1 MFKDIMTE
9 QTKYKK
15 KHYEPLETIEVCSGL
30 SSRIC
35 AQSVVTETKFNQ
47 IQTLPQESG
56 GEVDFSNDN
65 YNHTWED
72 AE

>member
-1 MFKDIMTE
+1 MKLQNE
-9 QTKYKK
+9 KK
-15 KHYEPLETIEVCSGL
+15 RYEPLETAIVFSGL

-47 IQTLPQESG
+47 TKTLPQESG
-56 GEVDFSNDN
+56 GEVDFSGAG
-65 YNHTWED
+65 YNHKWED